1 MPVPLFEH
9 RPERCPFG
17 HALTQGMPQLIGW
30 MPCMCGPAREAVER
44 GRGMGHLWV
53 SCDTCYREHW
63 STTFYEPPHDIRH
76 QRAGP
81 PEGSA
86 VP

>member
-17 HALTQGMPQLIGW
+17 HSLAPGMPQLVGW
-30 MPCMCGPAREAVER
+30 KPCQCAPALEAAEE

-53 SCDTCYREHW
+53 KCMACGKDGRELV
-63 STTFYEPPHDIRH
+63 FYEPPHDIGH
-76 QRAGP
+76 SAPGP
-81 PEGSA
+81 WLSPA
-86 VP
+86 